1 MAWSGYNVIMEK
13 RAAGATRA
21 IGGILPIV
29 VASLLVLVRG
39 SLKPADL
46 VLVLVLVVVGVA
58 AFGDRVAAILAA
70 VSAAAS
76 FDFFLT
82 KPYGSL
88 RVSSAQD
95 IETTIMLLVIG
106 LAVGQIAIVG
116 RTRRSEGQRAREELA
131 RFELV
136 ARSMADEPNSVTLVD
151 LIEREIASTMSLASC
166 HFTLVR
172 PELPELR
179 SDGRVETSTHTFA
192 DGEFALPED
201 GAALAVVGHGQVV
214 GWLELIPESMTGISL
229 DSRKV
234 AVALSQ
240 QLGAVLAQ
248 TRSESPH
255 G

>member
-1 MAWSGYNVIMEK
+1 MN
-13 RAAGATRA
+13 
-21 IGGILPIV
+21 
-29 VASLLVLVRG
+29 
-39 SLKPADL
+39 PADL
-46 VLVLVLVVVGVA
+46 VLIMVLVVVGVA
-58 AFGDRVAAILAA
+58 ASGDRVAAILAA
-70 VSAAAS
+70 ASSAAS

-95 IETTIMLLVIG
+95 IETTIILLVIG

-116 RTRRSEGQRAREELA
+116 RTRRSEGQRAKDELA

-136 ARSMADEPNSVTLVD
+136 AQHIADEPNALTLVE
-151 LIEREIASTMSLASC
+151 LVEREIATTMSLAAC

-179 SDGRVETSTHTFA
+179 SDGRVESSTHTFA
-192 DGEFALPED
+192 DGEFALPEH
-201 GAALAVVGHGQVV
+201 GAALAVVGQGQVV
-214 GWLELIPESMTGISL
+214 GWLELIPASTTGVTL

-240 QLGAVLAQ
+240 QLGAVLAH
-248 TRSESPH
+248 TRSEFPN

>member
-1 MAWSGYNVIMEK
+1 MDKQAS
-13 RAAGATRA
+13 RPAQA

-29 VASLLVLVRG
+29 VGSLLVLVRS
-39 SLKPADL
+39 SLNPADL
-46 VLVLVLVVVGVA
+46 VLIMVLVVVGVA
-58 AFGDRVAAILAA
+58 ASGDRIAAILASA
-70 VSAAAS
+70 TAAAS

-95 IETTIMLLVIG
+95 IETTIILLVIG

-116 RTRRSEGQRAREELA
+116 RVRRSEGLRAREELK

-136 ARSMADEPNSVTLVD
+136 AQRIAEEPNALPLVD
-151 LIEREIASTMSLASC
+151 LIEREIATTMALKTC

-172 PELPELR
+172 PGLPELR
-179 SDGRVETSTHTFA
+179 ADGSIETSTHTFVG
-192 DGEFALPED
+192 GEFALP
-201 GAALAVVGHGQVV
+201 GQGVALAVAGHGETV
-214 GWLELIPESMTGISL
+214 GWLELIPDSTTGVSL
-229 DSRKV
+229 ASRKV

-240 QLGAVLAQ
+240 QLGAVLTQ
-248 TRSESPH
+248 PRSESPH

>member
-1 MAWSGYNVIMEK
+1 MDQ
-13 RAAGATRA
+13 RASRPAQA

-29 VASLLVLVRG
+29 VASLLVLVRS
-39 SLKPADL
+39 SLNPADL
-46 VLVLVLVVVGVA
+46 VLIMVLGVVGVA
-58 AFGDRVAAILAA
+58 ASGDRIAAILAA
-70 VSAAAS
+70 ASSAAS

-88 RVSSAQD
+88 RVSSTQD
-95 IETTIMLLVIG
+95 IVTTIILLVIG

-116 RTRRSEGQRAREELA
+116 RARRSEGQRAKDELA

-136 ARSMADEPNSVTLVD
+136 AQQIAHEPNTTILVE
-151 LIEREIASTMSLASC
+151 LIEREIATTMSLATC
-166 HFTLVR
+166 HFTLAR
-172 PELPELR
+172 PDLPELR
-179 SDGRVETSTHTFA
+179 SDGRIESSTHTFA

-201 GAALAVVGHGQVV
+201 GAALAVVGHGQAV
-214 GWLELIPESMTGISL
+214 GWLELIPESKTGVSL

-248 TRSESPH
+248 TRSELPH

>member
-1 MAWSGYNVIMEK
+1 MSRYNVIMEP

-21 IGGILPIV
+21 IGGILPIA
-29 VASLLVLVRG
+29 VASLLVLARG

-95 IETTIMLLVIG
+95 IETTLILLVIG

-136 ARSMADEPNSVTLVD
+136 ARSIADEPNSVTLVD
-151 LIEREIASTMSLASC
+151 LIEREIASTMSLATC

-172 PELPELR
+172 PQLPELR
-179 SDGRVETSTHTFA
+179 NDGSVETSTHTFA
-192 DGEFALPED
+192 DGEFALPEH
-201 GAALAVVGHGQVV
+201 GVALAVVGLGQVV
-214 GWLELIPESMTGISL
+214 GWLELIPESTTGISL

-248 TRSESPH
+248 TRSEFPH